1 MRKIRPHKILTS
13 RNSDFRNHID
23 PWCHENCD
31 PNEVPEL
38 AGMNT
43 EICEQLFRGIN
54 EKKNCKGMNEPHFA
68 LFWLYNLE
76 LHNLEMSG
84 MDRTEPNP
92 LSEYRWSNLKIVPVD
107 FEKLPQKLSVESLTE
122 CLSGM
127 TIIDLPFKCE
137 MCPAG
142 YKTAGQ
148 LTKHR
153 NSKHKDETSNIGQ
166 CMEMCSDIPCGKVL
180 SSSKTLAKHIKT
192 VHRTCSVCNEV
203 FESHN
208 EKAKHMLIH
217 TFCFEC
223 DRNFTFESKLK
234 RHMKQKHGL

>member
-1 MRKIRPHKILTS
+1 
-13 RNSDFRNHID
+13 
-23 PWCHENCD
+23 
-31 PNEVPEL
+31 
-38 AGMNT
+38 MNT
-43 EICEQLFRGIN
+43 EICEQLFRRIN